1 MKKVK
6 SRKLN
11 TIVLM
16 VLLIVTSSTNYL
28 FGQKLNSNF
37 KKTQVRTMEGLKLAY
52 VDERTGNRITQ
63 AKYDEGQDF
72 YDGVTSVA
80 IAGKAGAIDTLGNE
94 IIPLI
99 YAKVWLLGD
108 RMFAVSKTGNKFAL
122 ANAIGQVLTQEIYD
136 QFGNDTG
143 AFSNG
148 ICAVS
153 KLNKWGYIDKAGK
166 LLGLIDYDQVTA
178 FHNGIGKVGKKSGY
192 ENMQFEAIL
201 NAGFVNDKGVL
212 VTEIKYN
219 YGKSK
224 ISNKIVLA
232 LDSKSSN
239 QYGYSSAG
247 TAYALAEKN
256 GKIIIPFDSNY
267 IFDVTYDDC
276 IMVHLSGTSKFGLL
290 DWDGKVLVP
299 INFSKIEFVQDGD
312 KFYTKVYFDNSNY
325 FYLNE
330 KYECFEYKGVSCPEK

>member
-192 ENMQFEAIL
+192 EKYGLLLFSYLTDKPFIGYKQIDFRATHFSYRKYS
-201 NAGFVNDKGVL
+201 NARWIEYCIFKTMLRHKKINDSTYLLRNDKA
-212 VTEIKYN
+212 TSIYKP
-219 YGKSK
+219 SK
-224 ISNKIVLA
+224 N
-232 LDSKSSN
+232 
-239 QYGYSSAG
+239 
-247 TAYALAEKN
+247 
-256 GKIIIPFDSNY
+256 PFRGRTNND
-267 IFDVTYDDC
+267 
-276 IMVHLSGTSKFGLL
+276 
-290 DWDGKVLVP
+290 
-299 INFSKIEFVQDGD
+299 
-312 KFYTKVYFDNSNY
+312 
-325 FYLNE
+325 
-330 KYECFEYKGVSCPEK
+330 